1 MQFASGADIAEILV
15 VDDTP
20 TECKFLAE
28 ILAAQGYRVRTAV
41 SGEEA
46 LKAVSDAPPD
56 LILLDINMPSMDGF
70 EVCRQLKQ
78 EDLHASIPVI
88 FISIYDDTKTKV
100 EAFNCG
106 GIDYVTKP
114 VNVAEIRA
122 RIHAHLEMKRA
133 HDRLGFQAGHD
144 PLTGLPNRSLLSDRL
159 QQAISYAERYGSQ
172 VAVAYLDLDKFKGI
186 NDRLGHKTGD
196 HLLVEVAQRLLSC
209 VRESDTV
216 ARLGGDEFV
225 VIFYDQANENAAMH
239 AMQRILDRIAEP
251 INVDGYSLTS
261 SCSIGFACYPQDGC
275 DADTLLKNADAAMYR
290 AKELGRNNFQFF
302 TSELNNR
309 INEHIVLER
318 SLRRALADDEFVLHY
333 QPRIELRSGRVVAL
347 EALIRWRHPERGL
360 LPPMTFIPVAEEA
373 GLIERIGE
381 WVLRSVCRQLRQWS
395 VMGVAQVPVSINV
408 SAHQFLRPGL
418 ARALAAIL
426 QEEGVEAGM
435 LELEFKESL
444 LMNDPETTIQVL
456 RELQTIGIGLT
467 IDDFGTGF
475 SNLGYLK
482 KFRVD
487 RIKLDPSF
495 VDQIERQP
503 DDLALADAVIGIAHS
518 LRLKVSAEGIES
530 GSQLALLADRGC
542 DEMQGDYF
550 SPAVP
555 VEVCTALMLE
565 NRMLSVEQLLR
576 RKNRRTLLVID
587 SDADARSM
595 LTGMAKLAGY
605 RLIEAVDAEQAFE
618 ALAEQEVGII
628 LCEQKLDDMSGVEFL
643 SRVRYMYPATIR
655 IMLAAGV
662 DTMTATSAVNQAGV
676 FKVLQKPWKQSELS
690 VILDAAFMQYES
702 DARPIKSV

>member
-1 MQFASGADIAEILV
+1 MQFASGVDAAEILV

-28 ILAAQGYRVRTAV
+28 ILAAQGYRVRTAI

-46 LKAVSDAPPD
+46 LKAVSASPPD

-70 EVCRQLKQ
+70 EVCRQLKR
-78 EDLHASIPVI
+78 EDLHAGIPVI
-88 FISIYDDTKTKV
+88 FISIYDDTSNKV
-100 EAFNCG
+100 QAFSCG

-122 RIHAHLEMKRA
+122 RIHGQRVVGSPG
-133 HDRLGFQAGHD
+133 LGFQAGHD

-159 QQAISYAERYGSQ
+159 QQAINYAERYGSQ
-172 VAVAYLDLDKFKGI
+172 VAVAYLDLDKFKGV
-186 NDRLGHKTGD
+186 NDKLGHKTGD
-196 HLLVEVAQRLLSC
+196 HLLVEVARRLLSC

-225 VIFYDQANENAAMH
+225 IIFYDQANENAAMH
-239 AMQRILDRIAEP
+239 AMQRILDRISEP
-251 INVDGYSLTS
+251 ITVDGYSMTT
-261 SCSIGFACYPQDGC
+261 SCSIGFACYPQDGR
-275 DADTLLKNADAAMYR
+275 DADTLMKNADTAMYR

-302 TSELNNR
+302 TYELNNR
-309 INEHIVLER
+309 INEHIALER
-318 SLRRALADDEFVLHY
+318 SLRRALSQDEFVLHY

-360 LPPMTFIPVAEEA
+360 VPPMDFIPVAEEA
-373 GLIERIGE
+373 GLIEQIGE
-381 WVLRSVCRQLRQWS
+381 WVLRSVCRQLREWRTMEL
-395 VMGVAQVPVSINV
+395 VHVPVSINV
-408 SAHQFLRPGL
+408 SARQFLRPGL
-418 ARALAAIL
+418 AHMLAAIL
-426 QEEGVEAGM
+426 REEQVDTAM

-444 LMNDPETTIQVL
+444 LMHDPATTIQVL
-456 RELQTIGIGLT
+456 QELRDLGIGLS

-482 KFRVD
+482 RFKVD

-495 VDQIERQP
+495 VDEIERQP
-503 DDLALADAVIGIAHS
+503 DDLALADAVISIAHS

-555 VEVCTALMLE
+555 VDVCTALMLE

-576 RKNRRTLLVID
+576 RKNRRTLLVVD
-587 SDADARSM
+587 GDAEARCM
-595 LTGMAKLAGY
+595 LASVAKLAGY
-605 RLIEAVDAEQAFE
+605 RLIETANAEQAFE
-618 ALAEQEVGII
+618 ALAEQEAGII
-628 LCEQKLDDMSGVEFL
+628 LCEQRLDDMSGVEFL
-643 SRVRYMYPATIR
+643 SRIRYMYPATVR

-662 DTMTATSAVNQAGV
+662 DANVATSAINQAGV

-690 VILDAAFMQYES
+690 IILDAAFVQYES
-702 DARPIKSV
+702 DARLIKTA